1 MIDTKTGRTAA
12 VLGVALA
19 LVLTTSAAARHRAVC
34 PQQRDACVDRLV
46 VEMKRGYQRLGCRH
60 DAAFALLYLR
70 TTEDIR
76 TAIRA
81 GEFSDR
87 RLWNQL
93 TTAFGRYYL
102 DAFRAWRSG
111 QVRRAPM
118 AWRIAFRAAK
128 SKRVSTLGDVFLG
141 ISAHVNRDLAF
152 AYYRHGLEDHDDH
165 LHVNAIL
172 AAVRPAALG
181 EITARLDPDIAGEL
195 PSDPT
200 LQLDVVAWRELAW
213 TNAQRLA
220 AAPDRAARREI
231 AAGIDRHAVWMAR
244 RIKAAFRAT
253 DTANARRDTFCRAQR
268 PRTT

>member
-1 MIDTKTGRTAA
+1 MVDTQTRWTVA
-12 VLGVALA
+12 VLAVVLA
-19 LVLTTSAAARHRAVC
+19 MGLGASAAARPAGHGTVC

-46 VEMKRGYQRLGCRH
+46 ADMKRDYERLGCSH
-60 DAAFALLYLR
+60 NAAFALLYLR

-76 TAIRA
+76 DAIRA

-102 DAFRAWRSG
+102 DAFKAWRRG
-111 QVRRAPM
+111 HVRRAPM

-128 SKRVSTLGDVFLG
+128 QKRVSTLGDVFLG

-152 AYYRHGLEDHDDH
+152 AYYRLNLKDHDDH
-165 LHVNAIL
+165 LHVNTIL
-172 AAVRPAALG
+172 ARVRPAALE
-181 EITARLDPDIAGEL
+181 EITNRLDPDLAGGL

-200 LQLDVVAWRELAW
+200 LNLDIVAWRELAW

-220 AAPDRAARREI
+220 AAPDRAARRDV
-231 AAGIDRHAVWMAR
+231 ATDIDRHAVWMAR

-253 DTANARRDTFCRAQR
+253 DAANARRDAFCRSQR
-268 PRTT
+268 